1 MRKWMIAVLLLT
13 IPCLM
18 WGCRKEDGTPKKEPA
33 PDVRLVES
41 IDVTLDPADEELD
54 RHYSTQEKLD
64 KVLSYLRGLEL
75 SADVEGDPET
85 SEETQYRITV
95 HYVGGGSRTYIQ
107 IANLYFQEE
116 GQAWEQ
122 LPGSDNKI
130 VDLNVLL
137 RRYDVDNHKEQCNYQ
152 NDRPNNN

>member
-1 MRKWMIAVLLLT
+1 MRKWMISVLLLT

-18 WGCRKEDGTPKKEPA
+18 WGCRKENGTPEKEPA

-41 IDVTLDPADEELD
+41 IDVTVDPADGELD

-85 SEETQYRITV
+85 SEGTQYRITV

-122 LPGSDNKI
+122 LPGSDSKTMEK
-130 VDLNVLL
+130 LL
-137 RRYDVDNHKEQCNYQ
+137 ESMESD
-152 NDRPNNN
+152 